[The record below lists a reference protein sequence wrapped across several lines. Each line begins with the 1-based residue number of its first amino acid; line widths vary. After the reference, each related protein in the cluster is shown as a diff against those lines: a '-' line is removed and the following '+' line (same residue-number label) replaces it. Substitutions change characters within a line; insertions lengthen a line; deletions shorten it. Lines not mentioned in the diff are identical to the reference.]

1 MSEQASQLVGETVSW
16 RCYQCGDGYE
26 ERPAWCA
33 GCGATASTYRVG
45 SRARAHID
53 SVLEIASASDL
64 TRDATRV
71 TELAACPGV
80 LVGAGALVVLA
91 GPPGS
96 GKSSL
101 AARILD
107 GTSGTVVYV
116 SVEEAPGASVGQ
128 RLARLEISRP
138 EFLVVGWGSADQIA
152 ALARQRRVTALAID
166 SVQVAS
172 WHARELRHLL
182 AVLPQLRL
190 IVAVSQVNKRG
201 EIAGTNELLHEAD
214 VCLEVESMSA
224 TLVKSRYQEVRSDEK
239 RIVPVLPATTPPGE
253 VRQAGAPVGPVSGV
267 LVESISPRDES
278 RLNAPIS
285 LAAARAARQRDR

>member
-1 MSEQASQLVGETVSW
+1 VV
-16 RCYQCGDGYE
+16 
-26 ERPAWCA
+26 
-33 GCGATASTYRVG
+33 
-45 SRARAHID
+45 
-53 SVLEIASASDL
+53 
-64 TRDATRV
+64 
-71 TELAACPGV
+71 
-80 LVGAGALVVLA
+80 VGAGALVVLA

-107 GTSGTVVYV
+107 GTPGTVVYV

-128 RLARLEISRP
+128 RLARLGIARP
-138 EFLVVGWGSADQIA
+138 DFLVVGWGSADQIA

-239 RIVPVLPATTPPGE
+239 HLVPVLPPAAPPSAL
-253 VRQAGAPVGPVSGV
+253 RQAGTAVGAVSGV
-267 LVESISPRDES
+267 FVEGVPQRDES
-278 RLNAPIS
+278 RLDAPIS
-285 LAAARAARQRDR
+285 LAAARAARKRDR